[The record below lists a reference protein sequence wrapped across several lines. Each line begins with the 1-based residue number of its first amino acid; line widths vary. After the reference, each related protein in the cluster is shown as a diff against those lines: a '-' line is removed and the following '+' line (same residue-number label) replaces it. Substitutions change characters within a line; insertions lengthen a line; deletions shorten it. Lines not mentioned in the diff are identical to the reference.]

1 MEQQELTRE
10 QVIANLQEAIE
21 VQELQTKLQEL
32 RTKLILERFNEIKI
46 TAMYSNEFGP
56 KPEEPETKQESTL
69 VEDYNKLTDEQ
80 KVNVLKKGLKID

>member
-10 QVIANLQEAIE
+10 QVIANLKEAIE

-56 KPEEPETKQESTL
+56 KPEGEVEIPKETET
-69 VEDYNKLTDEQ
+69 V
-80 KVNVLKKGLKID
+80 